1 MMRRD
6 TFPMSCS
13 RQALHAPSTTSA
25 AINTPY
31 PMSSLAL
38 RLISIRVNL
47 WDHLH
52 RRVAHF
58 VEKTID
64 YRPVQQD
71 VPTRARRLSKDHVRD
86 AFATR
91 KIDQRIGD
99 VSRFEFHN
107 ARAELLRKLNV
118 LLERGVVFG
127 LDASHL
133 FARCLDINRVPI
145 GREPSGDSRACAQ
158 EFLRTAARRHRH
170 HHSFGYHCLDQPFA
184 LSILVCLRPMV
195 LGYLS
200 QRQL

>member
-64 YRPVQQD
+64 YRTVQQH
-71 VPTRARRLSKDHVRD
+71 VPTRARRLSKDHVRN

-91 KIDQRIGD
+91 KIDQRIGN
-99 VSRFEFHN
+99 VPPFELHN
-107 ARAELLRKLNV
+107 PRAELLRKLNV
-118 LLERGVVFG
+118 LLERGVVFR
-127 LDASHL
+127 LDPADL
-133 FARCLDINRVPI
+133 FAWRLDVNCIPI
-145 GREPSGDSRACAQ
+145 GREPPGDSRACAQ
-158 EFLRTAARRHRH
+158 QFLRTAARGHRH
-170 HHSFGYHCLDQPFA
+170 HRSEERR
-184 LSILVCLRPMV
+184 V
-195 LGYLS
+195 
-200 QRQL
+200 